1 MTSDAPASPDTL
13 DQSRLTRL
21 LGFRITRAE
30 LRIRRL
36 FLECMARFELKPVDY
51 SLLVLVD
58 ANPGVNQRQLAEVL
72 DVSPPNLA
80 IVVARLMKRELLRQ
94 VRGQQDRRMQHLHL
108 TTAGKQLL
116 DETELAVSEMEARLL
131 DSLGPTHGEALL
143 AALARLEHLA

>member
-21 LGFRITRAE
+21 LGFRITRTE

-58 ANPGVNQRQLAEVL
+58 ANPGVNQRQLAEIL

-80 IVVARLMKRELLRQ
+80 IVVARLMKRGLLRQ

-108 TTAGKQLL
+108 TAAGKELL
-116 DETELAVSEMEARLL
+116 DETELAVREMEARLL
-131 DSLGPTHGEALL
+131 EQLGPTHGEALL